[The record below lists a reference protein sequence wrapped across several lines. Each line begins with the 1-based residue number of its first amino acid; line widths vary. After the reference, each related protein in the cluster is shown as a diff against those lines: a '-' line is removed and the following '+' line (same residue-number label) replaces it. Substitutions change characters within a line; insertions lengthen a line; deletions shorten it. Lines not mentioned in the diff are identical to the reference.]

1 MQREPACSLC
11 GGRLVR
17 ESNVPVSPGLPLYV
31 SLDWVCT
38 QCSAAY
44 PVAVGRRH
52 FRVPCEPLDT
62 DGQRVGEQA
71 GPGPRE
77 GDG

>member
-17 ESNVPVSPGLPLYV
+17 ESNVSVAPAF
-31 SLDWVCT
+31 SLFFSLAWVCT

-44 PVAVGRRH
+44 PIAVGVRH
-52 FRVPCEPLDT
+52 FRVPSEPLYR
-62 DGQRVGEQA
+62 DGKRLGERS
-71 GPGPRE
+71 GTEPRE
-77 GDG
+77 GKG